1 MMIQILYILLV
12 VGISCSLIGTL
23 LLLKA
28 NLMVADAISHTIL
41 LGIVVAY
48 YFTNDLSSPYLI
60 VGATIFGVITV
71 LAIELL
77 EKTGRMQSDAAI
89 GLVFPLLFSMAVIMI
104 SKYYT
109 NVHLDIDMVLL
120 GQVELAPL
128 KQVVVLG
135 FQLSQALFIGLIILM
150 INIIF
155 IAISYGALKIR
166 LFDETFARSIG
177 LGVAL
182 LDIILMTLVSL
193 TAVASF
199 ESVGSI
205 LVISLMAAPAMTA
218 RCFTNKFSTLML
230 GASGVAVISTITG
243 YYLGIYFNT
252 SISSMVAV
260 CGFGIF
266 LLVFS
271 ITNVVIPSFT
281 HSKATKA

>member
-205 LVISLMAAPAMTA
+205 LVIALMAAPAMTA
-218 RCFTNKFSTLML
+218 RCFTNKFSTLLL
-230 GASGVAVISTITG
+230 GASGVAVLSTFTG

-266 LLVFS
+266 LLVFTL
-271 ITNVVIPSFT
+271 TNVVIPSFT